1 MFAVTSQ
8 LSIASLFSVAADGE
22 QQRRGTY
29 FPQLYLIFSLRRSHH
44 LLISVSPTLL
54 FLLQHRRF
62 AAAAQLLDSPWFS
75 DERLNVYRHHSVSNC
90 LFLHLTSPLLHLLL
104 ILTDKKGM
112 MLSDELEP
120 RDTAHEIKVMYCQD
134 CVRSVVNVKLYF
146 LCVIEVT

>member
-1 MFAVTSQ
+1 MVSLLLFWVTSC
-8 LSIASLFSVAADGE
+8 ATT
-22 QQRRGTY
+22 R
-29 FPQLYLIFSLRRSHH
+29 
-44 LLISVSPTLL
+44 
-54 FLLQHRRF
+54 FLL
-62 AAAAQLLDSPWFS
+62 S
-75 DERLNVYRHHSVSNC
+75 EE
-90 LFLHLTSPLLHLLL
+90 LTSPLPHLLL

>member
-1 MFAVTSQ
+1 MYNVDSHGKSGRGDWSGRVRFEVGWGYGSIVVSLLLFWVTSC
-8 LSIASLFSVAADGE
+8 ATT
-22 QQRRGTY
+22 R
-29 FPQLYLIFSLRRSHH
+29 
-44 LLISVSPTLL
+44 
-54 FLLQHRRF
+54 FLL
-62 AAAAQLLDSPWFS
+62 SK
-75 DERLNVYRHHSVSNC
+75 E
-90 LFLHLTSPLLHLLL
+90 LTSPLPHLLL